1 MNITVLC
8 GHLSRPSQRRTLADD
23 ETVLELD
30 VTVPRADGVPTE
42 TVNVVWPA
50 APAKAD
56 ELDTLDEVVVVGRV
70 RRRFFRS
77 GGATASRTEV
87 VATQV
92 LRARQAKSADRL
104 IADAIAQLEDA
115 RSRR

>member
-8 GHLSRPSQRRTLADD
+8 GHLSRPSQRRTLADE

-30 VTVPRADGVPTE
+30 VTVPRRDDVPSE
-42 TVNVVWPA
+42 TVNVVWPG

-56 ELDTLDEVVVVGRV
+56 ELDTDDEVVVVGRV

-77 GGATASRTEV
+77 AGATTSRTEV
-87 VATQV
+87 VASQV

-104 IADAIAQLEDA
+104 IADAIAVLEDGRA
-115 RSRR
+115 RR